1 MERLSGMTLKDHE
14 SIDASTK
21 AGETSVAEVATGQ
34 SGASSDV
41 SAFALPEKLR
51 QHFVLVPCKLR
62 LVTLAAFVLWK
73 CKVFIQSLISSY

>member
-1 MERLSGMTLKDHE
+1 MTLKDHE

-21 AGETSVAEVATGQ
+21 AGETEVATGQ
-34 SGASSDV
+34 SGTNNDV

-73 CKVFIQSLISSY
+73 CKVFIQSLISSYGGGGGC